1 MKYGLI
7 VKHDKMTEQDLINM
21 GFQQEPTDD
30 GDYYYS
36 FGIGG
41 LTLITNECKSETPND
56 VWSIDVF
63 DNGTFQFTNALDVME
78 LIGILERNL
87 K

>member
-1 MKYGLI
+1 
-7 VKHDKMTEQDLINM
+7 MTEQDLINI
-21 GFQQEPTDD
+21 GFKQEPTDD

-56 VWSIDVF
+56 EWSIDVF
-63 DNGTFQFTNALDVME
+63 DNCTFEFSNSLDVLE
-78 LIGILERNL
+78 LINILERNI
-87 K
+87 KK